1 MARARV
7 CLPHLQRAFVA
18 GGRPAPLRLPPH
30 VGFVLIH
37 LTGSHWEAHLVK
49 SVIAQFCGRF
59 QGIRPRAVEIYHNL
73 VVVAT
78 DHHAKQ
84 LCLFSSFSG
93 SIRVIAAALNALGR
107 LKI

>member
-37 LTGSHWEAHLVK
+37 LTGSHFSRCPAP
-49 SVIAQFCGRF
+49 QFCGRF

-78 DHHAKQ
+78 DHHAKK

-93 SIRVIAAALNALGR
+93 SIRVIAAALNAIGR